1 MAAGRPLVVSD
12 LPSIREF
19 LRDGEN
25 ALLVPPGD
33 PEALSGA
40 IARVLGDAGLAE
52 RLARSAWD
60 EAPRYSWDAR
70 ARALL
75 ALFEEVR

>member
-1 MAAGRPLVVSD
+1 MVISD
-12 LPSIREF
+12 LPSSREF

-33 PEALSGA
+33 PDALA
-40 IARVLGDAGLAE
+40 AALQRLIQDPGLAE
-52 RLARSAWD
+52 QLARNAYD

-70 ARALL
+70 ASRL
-75 ALFEEVR
+75 AEVFREAREGAA